1 MASIARICPRRALS
15 SSVKQTQSLRPL
27 TTASIRTTRPTTTP
41 QPTRHHSH
49 PRKYQSYQP
58 RRPYHSSLHPALPV
72 HEYTNSQIAILEAS
86 LAHTPVHGF
95 TQTSIL
101 LGARDA
107 GFLDVSVQLLPRGEY
122 DLILFWLASRRGL
135 LRAAVESGDIQ
146 FTAGQDVQSKIKT
159 LIMKRMKMNEEVRG
173 QWQDA
178 LAQMSLLGNIPLA
191 LSELHALS
199 NDILSLAGDTS
210 VDASWY
216 TRRAAVAAIYASAEV
231 VMTRDPTPDMSE
243 TESFVQRRFEDKDI
257 LAKKV
262 EVVGQCVSFFGNTV
276 VGVARSYGLKI

>member
-1 MASIARICPRRALS
+1 MASLARVCPRRALTS
-15 SSVKQTQSLRPL
+15 SLKPIQPLRPL
-27 TTASIRTTRPTTTP
+27 TTASIRTSRPTTTP
-41 QPTRHHSH
+41 LSHHSQ
-49 PRKYQSYQP
+49 PLSKYQSYQP
-58 RRPYHSSLHPALPV
+58 RRPYHSTLHPTLPV

-95 TQTSIL
+95 SNTSIL

-107 GFLDVSVQLLPRGEY
+107 GFLDVSIQLLPNGEY

-135 LRAAVESGDIQ
+135 LRAAVESGEIQ
-146 FTAGQDVQSKIKT
+146 FPAGQDVQSKIKT
-159 LIMKRMKMNEEVRG
+159 LIMKRMKMNEEIRG
-173 QWQDA
+173 QWSDA

-191 LSELHALS
+191 LTELHALS

-243 TESFVQRRFEDKDI
+243 TESFVERRFEDKDI

-262 EVVGQCVSFFGNTV
+262 EVVGQCVSFFGNTI